1 MSKPIVS
8 ILMPVFN
15 AAKYL
20 KDSIIS
26 IYQQDFKDFELI
38 AIDDASEDNSLELL
52 KKLSGEYKNFIII
65 KNNKTKGISGALNT
79 GLEISQGKYIARADS
94 DDLYR
99 NSRLKRQVEFL
110 ENRPDIILLGGGYA
124 PFNDKGHRIDIIH
137 PESSIEIAWKFID
150 NNYFC
155 HPSVMFRK
163 EMIDKVGTYPV
174 IQAED
179 YAYFSKVVQ
188 NFRTWNLQEILVDY
202 REHQTNTSIIQA
214 QEFIKTVNKYSRD
227 NFKSLLN
234 NNSDKDY
241 EILLRFIRENN
252 VYKTDVYR
260 LWVLIN
266 DFFNQIRKIY
276 KYKIF
281 DKEYLTFRGK
291 ITKKYLSLIFKKGFK
306 R

>member
-1 MSKPIVS
+1 
-8 ILMPVFN
+8 MPVYN
-15 AAKYL
+15 GAKYL
-20 KDSIIS
+20 RASIAS
-26 IYQQDFKDFELI
+26 IYRQDFNDFELI
-38 AIDDASEDNSLELL
+38 AIDDGSKDESWELL
-52 KKLSGEYKNFIII
+52 KKQNNKHKNLIII
-65 KNNKTKGISGALNT
+65 KNTKTKGISGALNT
-79 GLEISQGKYIARADS
+79 GLEIAKGEYIARADS

-99 NSRLKRQVEFL
+99 ESRLKKQVEFL
-110 ENRPDIILLGGGYA
+110 DVHPKIMLVGGGYA
-124 PFNDKGHRIDIIH
+124 PFNENGHRIDIIH

-163 EMIDKVGTYPV
+163 EIIQEIGIYPV

-188 NFRTWNLQEILVDY
+188 NYRTWNLQEILVDY

-214 QEFIKTVNKYSRD
+214 QEFIKTVNKYSKN
-227 NFKSLLN
+227 NFSSLLN

-241 EILLRFIRENN
+241 EILIRFIRENN
-252 VYKTDVYR
+252 VFKKDVIR

-266 DFFNQIRKIY
+266 DFFRQMKKIY
-276 KYKIF
+276 KYKSL
-281 DKEYLTFRGK
+281 DKEYISFRGR
-291 ITKKYLSLIFKKGFK
+291 ITRKYLGLILNKGFK